1 MKRLTWIVLISYIML
16 CITAF
21 LVLLIMVFT

>member
-21 LVLLIMVFT
+21 LGLLIMVFR

>member
-21 LVLLIMVFT
+21 LVLLIMVFR